1 LLGPRYQ
8 NHRVA
13 SIYGYAPLIRGFVFG
28 PLPLL
33 LLLLRL
39 VWLVL
44 LLGRT
49 LRLLPLLGARI
60 VRLKRLTHLRVA
72 IRLFGEAQEGLGQT
86 FKLLAKKLVLLRLGE
101 HIGCSQAVRISLP
114 RHWLAPMVDLIP
126 AMIKVMMRR
135 NGSGVGAAKDK
146 FY

>member
-1 LLGPRYQ
+1 MLGPRYQ

-33 LLLLRL
+33 LLVR
-39 VWLVL
+39 LVL
-44 LLGRT
+44 LPERA